1 MKLVAIAGGLLL
13 VTQVVLLGFQL
24 NVVRK
29 QHYQVK
35 SQNAKA
41 EKLFPLQRETARQAL
56 PLIRDA
62 RGVIKPLGKQT
73 GQIARATDAVPDLVS
88 EAIPALRGTRQL
100 VAAVLGKNLIGTVER
115 IAADANDTRRMTEQ
129 SLGIQQRALR
139 IQEES
144 LSIQRQT
151 LAILRQSRGIQ
162 DETRVHA
169 RNLDNK
175 TGGGLTAP

>member
-1 MKLVAIAGGLLL
+1 MKIAAIGGGLLL
-13 VTQVVLLGFQL
+13 VIQIVLLSFQL

-41 EKLFPLQRETARQAL
+41 EKLFPLQRETAQQAL

-62 RGVIKPLGKQT
+62 RGVVKPLGRQT
-73 GQIARATDAVPDLVS
+73 RDIAQATGALPDLIS

-100 VAAVLGKNLIGTVER
+100 AGAILGRGMIATIERVAVDVRESRQMI
-115 IAADANDTRRMTEQ
+115 EQ
-129 SLGIQQRALR
+129 SLSIQRQTLGIQQ
-139 IQEES
+139 QS

-169 RNLDNK
+169 RNIDNK